1 MLASLTELHV
11 GEFGGITVKKYAES
25 LRSQFAPGPLSELHQ
40 RPEMLRSTYGRQ
52 SCCALDVPPQLVT
65 ADRTVPFHVVTLATP
80 AEPSTDIA
88 EQDSANMIVFAVPSR
103 MSLILRSVWSTLLPP
118 YQPNGARVETANLS

>member
-11 GEFGGITVKKYAES
+11 GEFGGITVKKYAFS
-25 LRSQFAPGPLSELHQ
+25 LCSQFAPGPLSELHQ
-40 RPEMLRSTYGRQ
+40 RPEMLRSVYCRQ
-52 SCCALDVPPQLVT
+52 SCGALVVPPQLVT

-88 EQDSANMIVFAVPSR
+88 EQDSASMIVFAVPSS
-103 MSLILRSVWSTLLPP
+103 MSLILRSVPVPPPP
-118 YQPNGARVETANLS
+118 YQPNGARVVAPHLS